1 MKRIFLLAALLSAAA
16 SAQDRDISGAQL
28 LSGEADAQLQSAA
41 REASASGKKLV
52 ISAPQYWHEL
62 ILEQIRKGG
71 GENLQVE
78 VRDSFAE
85 SVLVRAESGTPAPA
99 ETPAPT
105 PTPAVAA
112 APAPAPSP
120 VATPAPAPK
129 PAPTP
134 VAVAPKPTPT
144 PAPVATP
151 APRPVAATTPAPAS
165 TPAATPR
172 PIASLTPAP
181 APTPA
186 AAPAPVPTPTPT
198 PAAPVRVPNN
208 MASTPPAKPAP
219 APAAAPAATSGI
231 AAAEVASIK
240 RRLEENLNG
249 GNKVTDTIRVESLE
263 QGDTVYAQ
271 GKVIAVVRRQS
282 LRTKVYWLDGDLNL
296 QRVELKPL
304 SANRYSVME
313 RLRNGEPRLR
323 AERSEANSE
332 FKAAAPASAAA
343 ERTQLEKRYNGGRQI
358 AGTLAPNQ
366 LKQKDVLY
374 VGEDL
379 AVVVRL
385 SGMDLERYFL
395 VGSINL
401 GRSELIQDGANK
413 YKVLQDVTK

>member
-1 MKRIFLLAALLSAAA
+1 M
-16 SAQDRDISGAQL
+16 
-28 LSGEADAQLQSAA
+28 
-41 REASASGKKLV
+41 
-52 ISAPQYWHEL
+52 
-62 ILEQIRKGG
+62 
-71 GENLQVE
+71 
-78 VRDSFAE
+78 RDSFAE

-112 APAPAPSP
+112 APAPSP

-129 PAPTP
+129 PTP
-134 VAVAPKPTPT
+134 VAVAPKP
-144 PAPVATP
+144 
-151 APRPVAATTPAPAS
+151 
-165 TPAATPR
+165 TPR

-323 AERSEANSE
+323 AERSEASSE

-358 AGTLAPNQ
+358 AGTLAPTQ